1 MPSLDIFLKLLYNI
15 AKGGLVMKRKLFTI
29 LAAIASSALILTGCK
44 EGENEVT
51 QISEISAETTTANP
65 YLLVRG
71 WDGWELLESIYCCG
85 SNRPLPLS
93 LNENP
98 DFSLSENILTFPDG
112 SFAEAQTDN
121 EGNVTALRFR
131 QGSAPKDFS
140 VYGVGFDARPDDI
153 PDIIGIANSVVGGED
168 GPLVYSFY
176 GGGITELT
184 FIFEQRQLTEV
195 YIAA

>member
-1 MPSLDIFLKLLYNI
+1 
-15 AKGGLVMKRKLFTI
+15 MKRKLFTI

-112 SFAEAQTDN
+112 SFAEAQTDG
-121 EGNVTALRFR
+121 EGNITALRFR

>member
-1 MPSLDIFLKLLYNI
+1 
-15 AKGGLVMKRKLFTI
+15 MKRKLFTVY
-29 LAAIASSALILTGCK
+29 AAVSAAALILTGCG
-44 EGENEVT
+44 EGEEKIT
-51 QISEISAETTTANP
+51 QPSETLTETTTENP

-71 WDGWELLESIYCCG
+71 WDGSELLESIYCCG
-85 SNRPLPLS
+85 ASCPLPIALE
-93 LNENP
+93 ENP
-98 DFSLSENILTFPDG
+98 GLTLSDGILTFSDG

-168 GPLVYSFY
+168 GPIIYSFY

-184 FIFEQRQLTEV
+184 FVFEQQQLTEV

>member
-1 MPSLDIFLKLLYNI
+1 
-15 AKGGLVMKRKLFTI
+15 MKRKLFTV
-29 LAAIASSALILTGCK
+29 LVFLSAAALFFTGCK
-44 EGENEVT
+44 EGEEEVT
-51 QISEISAETTTANP
+51 QTSETSTETTTENP

-93 LNENP
+93 LEENP

-112 SFAEAQTDN
+112 SFAEAHTDS
-121 EGNVTALRFR
+121 EGNITALRFR

-153 PDIIGIANSVVGGED
+153 PEIIGIANSVVGGED

-184 FIFEQRQLTEV
+184 FVFEQQRLTEV